1 MLFIDVDTGI
11 DDALALAFMVGAAKA
26 GEFCGRFAMIAS
38 YGNVTQARAEVNT
51 RAVLALLGR
60 TDIDVWQ
67 GPKHPS
73 WASGFIPDAGC
84 ALFHGDNGLGG
95 VDPRDFGSDIS
106 SADIGTDTHL
116 LESVERYVTQGF
128 GVSIGGYRSGDRHAN
143 PAPVVGDLM
152 QVTTTSGQQAL
163 AHTELSQGAQKIIDA
178 LEHSP
183 VTVVTVGPLTTVDQV
198 LRARPELAER
208 LRIVSMGGAVTQPGN
223 CWGAVAE
230 TNMIQDPEA
239 ADRVFHSGADV
250 TLVPLDVTHQVLCGA
265 QAIESWRVS
274 EAGNFFTQIAKFSIT
289 ANARSSRIF
298 AQGMPLH
305 DPLAVAVALDPSLVS
320 ILELPMCVETQ
331 TSDTHGVRGRTI
343 GDPYGLNDP
352 SATRIRM
359 AIGVNRE
366 VFLNRF
372 IATVH
377 EAVS

>member
-11 DDALALAFMVGAAKA
+11 DDALTLAFMVGAAKT
-26 GEFCGRFAMIAS
+26 GTFSDRFAVIAS

-51 RAVLALLGR
+51 RAVLSLLGR
-60 TDIDVWQ
+60 ADVDVWQ

-73 WASGFIPDAGC
+73 WACGFIPDAGC

-95 VDPRDFGSDIS
+95 IDPYDFGSEIS
-106 SADIGTDTHL
+106 SADIGADTHF
-116 LESVERYVTQGF
+116 LESVERYVTQGY

-143 PAPVVGDLM
+143 PAPVLGDLM
-152 QVTTTSGQQAL
+152 QVRTPSTCQSPQD
-163 AHTELSQGAQKIIDA
+163 TEISQGAQKIINA
-178 LEHSP
+178 LEHSS

-208 LRIVSMGGAVTQPGN
+208 LRVVSMGGAVTQPGN

-239 ADRVFHSGADV
+239 ADRVFRSGADV
-250 TLVPLDVTHQVLCGA
+250 TLVPLDVTHQVLCGSRT
-265 QAIESWRVS
+265 IETWRVS
-274 EAGNFFTQIAKFSIT
+274 EAGNFFAQIANFSIV
-289 ANARSSRIF
+289 ANARANRIF

-305 DPLAVAVALDPSLVS
+305 DPLALAVALDSNLVS
-320 ILELPMCVETQ
+320 TLELPMRVEKE
-331 TSDTHGVRGRTI
+331 TSDTHGVRGRTT
-343 GDPYGLNDP
+343 GDPYGLNDS
-352 SATRIRM
+352 SAARIRV

-366 VFLNRF
+366 AFLTRF
-372 IATVH
+372 VATVQ